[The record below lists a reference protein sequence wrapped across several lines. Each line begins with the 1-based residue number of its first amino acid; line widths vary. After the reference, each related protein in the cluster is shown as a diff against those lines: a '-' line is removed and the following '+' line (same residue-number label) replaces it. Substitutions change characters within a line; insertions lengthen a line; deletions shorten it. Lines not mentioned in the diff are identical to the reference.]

1 MLKYVSEH
9 YKMIVINRWG
19 NLVYLKGV
27 LSSASIKSEG
37 HSWTVRRWRSPLW
50 EREVGVHGALTG
62 DRSGTNPEFM
72 GQD

>member
-37 HSWTVRRWRSPLW
+37 QSWTVRRWRSPLW
-50 EREVGVHGALTG
+50 EKEVGALTG

>member
-1 MLKYVSEH
+1 
-9 YKMIVINRWG
+9 MIVINRWG

-37 HSWTVRRWRSPLW
+37 HSWTMRRWRSPLW